1 MKRKVLSLLLCGLL
15 ACSTLTACGGSNS
28 SNDAGVNDINV
39 SEKKDAEADSTN
51 IEDLYVEAINSYQDY
66 YEKVKSDFSGS
77 QVGATITLDEE
88 GLPLLWV
95 AISEDG
101 SKNNCRTQL
110 VGYVDGKAV
119 ILTERKEHIVPTFS
133 SGIVLGSD
141 EGESRKYY
149 LYDDEKRD
157 FRNITNELDELS
169 KSDSVYSESELQEK
183 LNYLYPI
190 LLYSDCEGKF
200 YYYTIMNE
208 STEQVAY
215 IGKYTN
221 TDFTVLN
228 ELNVIEPIIINGA
241 GDIGGYYLRKEY
253 EDNKFAKQ
261 YYEKLAVNNR
271 ALSASLLQ
279 EYESKMASADIKSRA
294 SVFTSY
300 DGTVFST
307 QEFEALEELLG
318 NDGWSF
324 TRIKSAYTYLDD
336 VEIGQLFRKF
346 ADNPVYSSEEL
357 YLTILAVINN
367 CEITEISLSDYDI
380 QGYIEEEN
388 ANKWRDIYLD
398 GLDDG
403 EIMCSSNNQY
413 GLVDL
418 SSDGM
423 PELLC
428 YEGFNTAIYTIVDD
442 EVVQLDYIDGCPR
455 VKDDL
460 LFFDGKYA
468 MKVIKICTD
477 NVEVLFNAEY
487 DREYDNYEF
496 DGKTLSR
503 DESLAEAGKV
513 IGTDVESLPSVD
525 LSYDVDSIE
534 VAIKEY

>member
-1 MKRKVLSLLLCGLL
+1 MKRKVLSLLLCGVI

-28 SNDAGVNDINV
+28 SNNAGVSDSDV
-39 SEKKDAEADSTN
+39 SEKKDAEADSSN

-101 SKNNCRTQL
+101 SKDNCRTQL

-367 CEITEISLSDYDI
+367 CEITEISLNDYDI
-380 QGYIEEEN
+380 QSYIEEEN

-398 GLDDG
+398 GLEDG
-403 EIMCSSNNQY
+403 TIMNVYHY
-413 GLVDL
+413 GLIDL
-418 SSDGM
+418 IGDGI

-428 YEGFNTAIYTIVDD
+428 DDGFNTAIYTIVED
-442 EVVQLDYIDGCPR
+442 EVVQLTYTDGYPR

-534 VAIKEY
+534 DAIKEY